1 MANTNKIKQ
10 ARALRTMSENQII
23 EIKAFADEAKIDI
36 NKRAQFKN
44 LCQNL
49 DSYREEF
56 KSHHQTLISLMAIND
71 EDISKEETNRK
82 DFDFNYSYIETVLQ
96 EFFEVKPSVTTS
108 ASAIGDIF
116 QTSNHN
122 VKLPKIEIPKFTG
135 DIKTFKPF
143 IDMFENLIHNN
154 TSLSNIEKFNY
165 LISSLRG
172 PPLTLVQTTPMSS
185 ANYAIAF
192 KSLSERYNNKRLI
205 AFAHFQEIDNA
216 IIIKNSK
223 NTQSLRI
230 LLDTYTENLA
240 ALENMGI
247 PVKEWDFM
255 LYYLFTKHLDQET
268 ISRFEFENP
277 VAFDELPS
285 FKKLVAFVQQRCNT
299 LDAIDLSVGK
309 SSNTLSPSSK
319 NVPNFSSHSRPKQ
332 SSTYFAN
339 ASKGI
344 KNSTITCS
352 FCKQDHTIYKC
363 SEYHNRTPNDRSL
376 FVKQNK
382 LCTNCLSSQHSIY
395 KCRSKSTCHFCHE
408 RHHSSIHVNK
418 DLTKNYSSSDNLQV
432 SSQTTQPLPSTSKS
446 PDISTFSGMM
456 SSAVGVL
463 LSTAIVEVSDSYS
476 NFQKVRVILDSGS
489 QTSYI
494 TEKCA
499 NRLGLSRFSCSLS
512 IQGLGNMTNMTSK
525 SGVTCKIKPVGKI
538 SPIFTIDAV
547 VLPKLCANM
556 PVSKLNHTHWVHLN
570 NIQLAD
576 DSFHKPAPVDMLLG
590 ADIFP
595 HILKEGRVIG
605 HANEP
610 VAINTI
616 FGYILMGK
624 YNAYDT
630 HITANVSTFFAAL
643 GNNALSVDNLIGRF
657 WEVEE
662 VPSVKSICSP
672 ENALCEKIFAE
683 THERGNFGRYTV
695 NLPFKNSEPSFDSE
709 DIRSIALRRFYSL
722 ERRLYKQPTVFKQ
735 YSDFLNEYLK
745 NDYMEEVEVENSDNP
760 IAKKNIFYLPHHCVM
775 KDSTTTQLRVVFD
788 GSTRSKGISL
798 NDTLLVGEKL
808 QNNIFEILLKFRVH
822 SIVFTADI
830 KKMFLQILINSK
842 HQDYQRILWRFSRN
856 DQVREYRLKRL
867 VFGLSSSPFIA
878 NRVILQLARDERN
891 DFPLAANI
899 LEDDIYIDDV
909 CSGCSSLE
917 EAKLIRDQL
926 INILNRGCFELR
938 KWASNTP
945 LLLDD
950 LPIEYRYNN
959 NSSISF
965 DDENSCIKVLGLR
978 WQPSLDAFIYTID
991 STVVGYTKRQIL
1003 SDIAKIFDPLGFLA
1017 PLTCF
1022 AKLIMQRLWT
1032 LGLNWDDTPPREICE
1047 KWYQFKSS
1055 FAMLSDFKISRRF
1068 LVDNCDECQI
1078 HAFCDASEKA
1088 YAGVIYFRVQQN
1100 SKVNVFFVC
1109 AKTKV
1114 APLKSISVPR
1124 LELCAAVLLSN
1135 LLSEVLT
1142 IFDNKIKFSNV
1153 YAYTDSMIV
1162 IHWIKSSPHKWK
1174 TFVSNR
1180 VTHIQDKIPPASWQ
1194 HISTDNNPADC
1205 ASRGFL
1211 PGEILQNKL
1220 WFSGPEW
1227 LQSSSE
1233 YWPVSKFDPNYV
1245 NLSDE
1250 KVEQKILTLTTL
1262 NIPNFIETLIQ
1273 DCSTLSKLK
1282 RILAYIQRFLYN
1294 SANSVNRRTGVL
1306 TVKELNDSLMTL
1318 VKYVQVFH
1326 FHDEIQ
1332 KLKNKKS
1339 TSKFLRKLNAFL
1351 DKDDILRVGGRL
1363 RNSNL
1368 SFLQKHPAI
1377 LPKRSRF
1384 TDLIIQH
1391 FHITHLHPGVQTL
1404 QFLISQQFWILSAR
1418 SSIKRVVSGC
1428 KQCWRLSPRPYQP
1441 PMGNLPDFRVSQ
1453 LKAFSV
1459 VGLDYAGPFAIT
1471 LGKIRGA
1478 KTHKAYI
1485 CLFVCMA
1492 TKCIHLELASDM
1504 TCEIFISALRRFI
1517 ARRGR
1522 CDCII
1527 SDCGTNFTSAS
1538 REIGTL
1544 MKQAAERETIKFK
1557 FNPPGSPHFAGMA
1570 EAGVKSVKTHIHRVV
1585 GQQIMTYEE
1594 FYTLLTQIE
1603 ALLNSRPLCPMSN
1616 DPNDLSVLTPGH
1628 FLTLEPLT
1636 SLPDPDLAHLN
1647 ISKLNR
1653 FQFLQRCVQSFWKR
1667 WQLEYLHTLQQRS
1680 KWLNASHPIGVGTI
1694 VLIKNDQTSPMKWL
1708 VGRIQKLYYGKDE
1721 VARVA
1726 DVRTK
1731 NGVLKRALV
1740 KLCPLPSA
1748 ELSNGI

>member
-36 NKRAQFKN
+36 NKRAQFKI

-108 ASAIGDIF
+108 ASAIGDVF

-1162 IHWIKSSPHKWK
+1162 VHWIKSSPHKWK

-1194 HISTDNNPADC
+1194 HISIDNNPADC

-1233 YWPVSKFDPNYV
+1233 YWPV
-1245 NLSDE
+1245 
-1250 KVEQKILTLTTL
+1250 T
-1262 NIPNFIETLIQ
+1262 
-1273 DCSTLSKLK
+1273 
-1282 RILAYIQRFLYN
+1282 
-1294 SANSVNRRTGVL
+1294 
-1306 TVKELNDSLMTL
+1306 
-1318 VKYVQVFH
+1318 
-1326 FHDEIQ
+1326 
-1332 KLKNKKS
+1332 
-1339 TSKFLRKLNAFL
+1339 
-1351 DKDDILRVGGRL
+1351 
-1363 RNSNL
+1363 
-1368 SFLQKHPAI
+1368 
-1377 LPKRSRF
+1377 
-1384 TDLIIQH
+1384 
-1391 FHITHLHPGVQTL
+1391 
-1404 QFLISQQFWILSAR
+1404 R